1 MERLKFPSISTRID
15 NIIRAGQSEIAD
27 KILYWE
33 TPDVEWRDGEFS
45 VSAQA
50 TRHNGRN
57 HNNRWES
64 VKIYLNRIVNV
75 ITYYE
80 IKEATTLFELALW
93 KSNMNQTE
101 AEQTNI
107 TNRDE
112 YRIEV
117 PGSVKD
123 IILQYY
129 HKG

>member
-1 MERLKFPSISTRID
+1 V
-15 NIIRAGQSEIAD
+15 IA
-27 KILYWE
+27 
-33 TPDVEWRDGEFS
+33 
-45 VSAQA
+45 
-50 TRHNGRN
+50 
-57 HNNRWES
+57 
-64 VKIYLNRIVNV
+64 
-75 ITYYE
+75 YYE

-112 YRIEV
+112 CRIEG
-117 PGSVKD
+117 PGPVKD